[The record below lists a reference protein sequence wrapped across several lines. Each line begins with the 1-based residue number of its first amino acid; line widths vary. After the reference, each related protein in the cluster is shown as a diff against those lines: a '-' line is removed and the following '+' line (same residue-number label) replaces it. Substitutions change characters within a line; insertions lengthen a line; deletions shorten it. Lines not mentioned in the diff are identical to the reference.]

1 MHDDREFLAAT
12 PIVSPLLIALE
23 TIAAMA
29 RHFHPARLDAV
40 GPALGSCDDDLRTA
54 LATFRSA
61 GHLPELASFYGQVE
75 TTAGL
80 ALSVVAGLRGA
91 AASDH
96 GAWEVFRALRQY
108 PRAVE
113 ALYPIAA
120 HMPAISRFFLEPAA
134 RGDAVLIS
142 RLADADPERPDTGVI
157 HFSNDFASRGGF
169 SLYVPETYDPHIPCP
184 MVVALHGGS
193 GHGRA
198 FLWSWVRE
206 ARTRGLIVLAP
217 TAIGDTWSLMAED
230 VDRANIERMLE
241 FVRQGWNVAAHRLL
255 LTGMSDGGTF
265 TLLAGLNEA
274 SPFTH
279 LAPFAASFHPM
290 LIGMSEPSRLA
301 GLPICLVH
309 GALDWM
315 FPVAMARDAG
325 RSLSDA
331 GARVTYR
338 EIADLAHTYP
348 RDENTAVLDWF
359 LDGVTAGC
367 RDFEPI
373 R

>member
-1 MHDDREFLAAT
+1 MQNDRDFLAAT
-12 PIVSPLLIALE
+12 EIVSPLLVALE
-23 TIAAMA
+23 TIATVA
-29 RHFHPARLDAV
+29 RHFHPSRIDAV
-40 GPALGSCDDDLRTA
+40 GPALDSCDTDLRTA
-54 LATFRSA
+54 LAIFRSCC
-61 GHLPELASFYGQVE
+61 HPPEMTSFCNQIE
-75 TTAGL
+75 TAAGL
-80 ALSVVAGLRGA
+80 ALSVTAGLRGA
-91 AASDH
+91 AASDQ
-96 GAWEVFRALRQY
+96 GAWDVFRALRQY

-113 ALYPIAA
+113 ALYPVAA
-120 HMPAISRFFLEPAA
+120 AMPAISQFFLEPAYRNDIA
-134 RGDAVLIS
+134 LIV

-157 HFSNDFASRGGF
+157 HVSNDFASRGGF
-169 SLYVPETYDPHIPCP
+169 SLYVPETYDPNILYP

-241 FVRQGWNVAAHRLL
+241 FVRQGWSIDARRLL

-265 TLLAGLNEA
+265 TLLAGLHEA

-301 GLPICLVH
+301 GLPIYLVH

-315 FPVAMARDAG
+315 FPVAMARDAA
-325 RSLSDA
+325 RCLSDA

-348 RDENTAVLDWF
+348 RDENPAVLDWF
-359 LDGVTAGC
+359 L
-367 RDFEPI
+367 
-373 R
+373 